1 MKNLQ
6 SLLPALIIALA
17 VLGGLL
23 SGAKIISNGVI
34 EANRFQFRFYDE
46 ACLVFDTSSGGIYS
60 FWQSSNSW
68 NLWGGESYGS
78 VSDHPYGKAEIIPAE
93 LPSVFHWHMFKK
105 DKFWTK

>member
-23 SGAKIISNGVI
+23 GGAKIISNGVV
-34 EANRFQFRFYDE
+34 EANRFQFGGGE
-46 ACLVFDTSSGGIYS
+46 EGIVVFDSLSGGVYS
-60 FWQSSNSW
+60 FWPRINRW
-68 NLWGGESYGS
+68 KLVGGESYGS
-78 VSDHPYGKAEIIPAE
+78 VSNAPYGKAEIIPAE
-93 LPSVFHWHMFKK
+93 LPSVFHWYMFKK